1 MKLTYDPGVF
11 DRADL
16 DAARRIIL
24 TPEGSTT
31 EQRWNVETP
40 YVADLI
46 VDAIYPTQEMIL
58 LDYGCGIGRLAKE
71 ILLRRKCHII
81 GADISLNM
89 RTLAND
95 YVRSHQFFACSP
107 LMLDQMVRSGL
118 RVDAAISVWVLQHC
132 ADPSSDISR
141 IQSALK
147 PAAALFI
154 LNNIVRAVPTKE
166 LSWIDDQRDI
176 KAALSEAFTLLREGR
191 LPPDK
196 IAPDLASL
204 HFWGV
209 FRNEHPCPRT

>member
-1 MKLTYDPGVF
+1 VKLTYDPGVF

-31 EQRWNVETP
+31 EHRWNTETP

-46 VDAIYPTQEMIL
+46 VDAINPTEDMIL
-58 LDYGCGIGRLAKE
+58 LDYGCGIGRVAKE

-81 GADISLNM
+81 GTDISLNM

-95 YVRSHQFFACSP
+95 YVRSQQFFACSP

-118 RVDAAISVWVLQHC
+118 KLDAAISVWVLQHC
-132 ADPSSDISR
+132 PEPSSDIAR
-141 IQSALK
+141 IQSALQ
-147 PAAALFI
+147 PDAPLFV

-176 KAALSEAFTLLREGR
+176 KAALNEAFTMVREGR

-196 IAPDLASL
+196 IAPDLTSL

-209 FRNEHPCPRT
+209 FRNNRANPRT